1 MIQSWGIQ
9 WWEVLLVT
17 SNSLHNPTQTIL
29 SSWTGETQALW
40 LPLKLQTAS
49 RCFPGDFKSF
59 LGLRLMNYERTSLI
73 HETNSSSRCPLS
85 YIRPMHVAFTHIIRR
100 CCVSARTLLR
110 GCLYF
115 TIVTLPV
122 AGLPDFKGS
131 WSFAQNIRSK
141 VKWDLRKLKGDS

>member
-1 MIQSWGIQ
+1 MVRSFA
-9 WWEVLLVT
+9 
-17 SNSLHNPTQTIL
+17 SNNSLHNPTQTIL
-29 SSWTGETQALW
+29 SSRTGETQAFW

-59 LGLRLMNYERTSLI
+59 LSLRLMNYERASLI
-73 HETNSSSRCPLS
+73 HETNSSSQWPLS
-85 YIRPMHVAFTHIIRR
+85 YIRPVHVAFTHIIRR
-100 CCVSARTLLR
+100 CCGSARTLLR

-115 TIVTLPV
+115 TIVTLPA

-131 WSFAQNIRSK
+131 WSFDGNAQNDIRSK